1 MTLSWGVVVVE
12 ALWSMKP
19 MKDLRGSAV
28 DRVALCGEA
37 EGGARNFGEGGS
49 KGADALEKRRQPLYA
64 SWTACCGDGE
74 MRAQVFVISGWVVLD
89 VCGRPL

>member
-37 EGGARNFGEGGS
+37 EGGARNTGGAKAQTRS
-49 KGADALEKRRQPLYA
+49 KSVGNRYTRRGQRVAGML
-64 SWTACCGDGE
+64 
-74 MRAQVFVISGWVVLD
+74 R
-89 VCGRPL
+89 CGRKSS

>member
-37 EGGARNFGEGGS
+37 EGGARNFGLRDIGMGG
-49 KGADALEKRRQPLYA
+49 
-64 SWTACCGDGE
+64 
-74 MRAQVFVISGWVVLD
+74 V
-89 VCGRPL
+89 GRLRTSTLA

>member
-37 EGGARNFGEGGS
+37 EGGARNFGVGGG
-49 KGADALEKRRQPLYA
+49 KGAGAL
-64 SWTACCGDGE
+64 
-74 MRAQVFVISGWVVLD
+74 
-89 VCGRPL
+89 